1 MNTIKPTQLYN
12 IITNDNIEMLRQFF
26 DTNPEFNLHHQISI
40 GRKLKLLE
48 QALESYSTNCS
59 IYLME
64 KIKFEELVDKYS
76 YYIIVNSDTIVNVFT
91 GLFNQYI
98 EETGDNNIVNKFIK
112 YMLYTTSITVN
123 NLETFVNSFV
133 NHIVNSNDLDT
144 YKKVLYESIET
155 KINFDKFSYLIDR
168 TDNQIN
174 QLIQAD
180 NNFKIN
186 LESFVLK
193 NNGRINYIIKIIE
206 VYEKFNID
214 LDEFYGRII
223 LEDKNSSYL
232 KKTNKYFKNIN
243 LNQKVHI
250 YGNHKIT
257 TYYFNN
263 DNNIYKSKSTYSLV
277 FLYLIKGFYS
287 ASKHDKYNLFNG
299 NNFENELINLLN
311 EENFV
316 GWENLDYYGI
326 RYQNLCQPMFYTILF
341 TLDQVNKEINSNTK
355 YLMNYFFGDDK
366 IQNEEVIEQFNNLK
380 PFLTNNFYNKL
391 DELNQF
397 GLNKMNQYVELLK
410 DNNNNNN
417 INLNYFQ
424 NQTDYDVLIEN
435 TKNIYESN
443 KNTIGR
449 LRIGF

>member
-64 KIKFEELVDKYS
+64 KIKFEDLVDKYS
-76 YYIIVNSDTIVNVFT
+76 YYIIVNSNAIVNLFT

-98 EETGDNNIVNKFIK
+98 EETGDNNIVNKFLK

-133 NHIVNSNDLDT
+133 NHIVNSNDTET
-144 YKKVLYESIET
+144 YKKVLYETIET

-174 QLIQAD
+174 QLIQVD
-180 NNFKIN
+180 NNFKIK
-186 LESFVLK
+186 LESFILK
-193 NNGRINYIIKIIE
+193 NNGRSNYIIKIIE

-223 LEDKNSSYL
+223 LEDKNLSYL
-232 KKTNKYFKNIN
+232 KKMNKYFKNIN

-250 YGNHKIT
+250 YGNHKFT
-257 TYYFNN
+257 TYYYHA
-263 DNNIYKSKSTYSLV
+263 DNNIWKSKSTYSLV
-277 FLYLIKGFYS
+277 FLYFIKGFYS

-299 NNFENELINLLN
+299 NNFENQLINLLS

-326 RYQNLCQPMFYTILF
+326 TYQNLCQPMFYTILF
-341 TLDQVNKEINSNTK
+341 TLHQVNKEINSNTK
-355 YLMNYFFGDDK
+355 YLMNYFFGNNL

-391 DELNQF
+391 DELNQLA
-397 GLNKMNQYVELLK
+397 LNKMNLYVELLK
-410 DNNNNNN
+410 NNDNNNN
-417 INLNYFQ
+417 INNNFFR

-435 TKNIYESN
+435 TKNIFESN

-449 LRIGF
+449 LRIGL